1 MPATAS
7 EQLFLELINSAR
19 LDPLGNAA
27 RYISDYAPLTS
38 GNSDIQSALNY
49 FGVNGSLLL
58 QQFSAL
64 VPVQPLAFN
73 DALAAAARAHNV
85 AMLSLIH
92 I

>member
-1 MPATAS
+1 MPSTAS

-27 RYISDYAPLTS
+27 LYINDYAPLLS
-38 GNSDIQSALNY
+38 SDSAIQSALNY
-49 FGVNGSLLL
+49 FGVSGNVLL

-73 DALAAAARAHNV
+73 DALAAAMALL
-85 AMLSLIH
+85 METIQ
-92 I
+92 